1 MLTTPIPDSPN
12 PPEWIE
18 LIPAGPVIAGIDG
31 RSWLNDM
38 PARIVTAF
46 TARNRPLVIDW
57 EHASEHRAPVGLDA
71 PAAGWIDRLEARSGA
86 IWGHVSTWT
95 ARAAQQLQNREYRF
109 LSPVFLFEK
118 ATSRIM
124 EMVSV
129 GLTNSPNLTLV
140 ALNQGRGTF
149 ATNAAL
155 RAEFGDA
162 ETFDAYTRAVAAG
175 ANIIGGTVIT
185 LTPAEREVARLF
197 GRSEADWIKEKR
209 TALAEARN
217 THAAESRMTAEE
229 RRVCEVMGINPIE
242 FIASKEQSHA

>member
-18 LIPAGPVIAGIDG
+18 LIPAGPVVTGIDG

-95 ARAAQQLQNREYRF
+95 VRAAQQLQNREYRF

-118 ATSRIM
+118 AASRIV
-124 EMVSV
+124 ELTSV
-129 GLTNSPNLTLV
+129 GLTNAPNLALT
-140 ALNQGRGTF
+140 ALNQRADAF
-149 ATNAAL
+149 ATNA
-155 RAEFGDA
+155 AEFGDA

-175 ANIIGGTVIT
+175 ATIIGGTVIT

-197 GRSEADWIKEKR
+197 GRSEADWMKEKR

-217 THAAESRMTAEE
+217 THAAESRMTPEE
-229 RRVCEVMGINPIE
+229 RRVCEVMGVSPTE
-242 FIASKEQSHA
+242 YLASKEQSHA